1 MRCIGCVQ
9 VRDLEKQ
16 RFVLNY
22 KVNQLQ
28 GEKEPRE
35 AKLLHAQE
43 RLLDVDKNLL
53 SQVSRQCLLCSRR
66 RHVLWVRVAF

>member
-1 MRCIGCVQ
+1 MRCVGRVQ

-35 AKLLHAQE
+35 AKLLNAQE
-43 RLLDVDKNLL
+43 RLLDVDKSLL
-53 SQVSRQCLLCSRR
+53 SQVRRQC
-66 RHVLWVRVAF
+66 V

>member
-1 MRCIGCVQ
+1 VQ

-35 AKLLHAQE
+35 SKLLNAQE

-53 SQVSRQCLLCSRR
+53 SQVRRQSLQCSRR
-66 RHVLWVRVAF
+66 RHVLLGLRANV